1 MTFRS
6 VTRRRAFAAA
16 RGACRRIH
24 SGGRGLMCLVERTVS
39 ALGRTIMAAISSTG
53 AGRAGEYWV
62 AYQFEL
68 RGIEIY
74 RVDGQFDLIANVGG
88 RLTKLEVKSAL
99 SVRDASYSF
108 FTPPRDIDEYA
119 LVALDIGLMRI
130 LTRDQIGRRMT
141 TRIKPSEF
149 SAEAQELD
157 IADFLSRQACST
169 RNGGT

>member
-6 VTRRRAFAAA
+6 ATRLKACAAV

-99 SVRDASYSF
+99 SVRNGSYCF

-149 SAEAQELD
+149 SAEAQEAD
-157 IADFLSRQACST
+157 IADFLNRQACST

>member
-1 MTFRS
+1 MTYHFVIRLK
-6 VTRRRAFAAA
+6 AFAAA
-16 RGACRRIH
+16 RGACSRIH
-24 SGGRGLMCLVERTVS
+24 SGWRGLMCSVERTVS

-53 AGRAGEYWV
+53 AGRAGEYWG

-99 SVRDASYSF
+99 SVRDASYCF
-108 FTPPRDIDEYA
+108 FTPQRDIDEYA

-149 SAEAQELD
+149 SAEAQEAD
-157 IADFLSRQACST
+157 IAEFVNRQACST

>member
-1 MTFRS
+1 MY
-6 VTRRRAFAAA
+6 
-16 RGACRRIH
+16 
-24 SGGRGLMCLVERTVS
+24 LVERTVS

>member
-1 MTFRS
+1 
-6 VTRRRAFAAA
+6 
-16 RGACRRIH
+16 
-24 SGGRGLMCLVERTVS
+24 
-39 ALGRTIMAAISSTG
+39 MAAISSTG

-99 SVRDASYSF
+99 SVRNGSYCF

-130 LTRDQIGRRMT
+130 LTRDQIGRRMA

-149 SAEAQELD
+149 SAEAQEAD